1 MHHIIDTALTA
12 DITPHYDAAL
22 GVLDAFVTQQRQ
34 APLPHLAMPAMR
46 ADMDDMRALAAR
58 MGEGATRI
66 LILATGGSSLGAQ
79 VLAQVHGALTPGFH
93 AAPELVFCDNLDAD
107 SYDRLLDTPLQTT
120 RFLVVSKSG
129 GTAETMMQLGGA
141 LSALAAQ
148 GLDPAK
154 HIGAIA
160 GAADNA
166 LRRLADHY
174 GLPILPHE
182 DAIGGRF
189 AVLTN
194 VGLLPAIW
202 AGGDPQAIRDGAQS
216 VIDGLMTGDMR
227 ACPAVQGAAL
237 NMAHMQAGR
246 MISVMLPYADRLERL
261 TFWYRQLWAE
271 SLGKQGKG
279 SLPVNA
285 LGPVDQH
292 SQLQLYLDGPDDKL
306 YTLVSHD
313 TRGRGCVPPAGF
325 GADAGLAMLAGQ
337 PMGNLV
343 EAEVLGTR
351 DALVA
356 RGRPIRHIELNAI
369 NDETIGALLMH
380 FMLETIFTAHLLDID
395 AFDQPAVEDAKI
407 RAKQYMQDMPETA

>member
-1 MHHIIDTALTA
+1 MHHIIDAALTA
-12 DITPHYDAAL
+12 DIRPHYDTAL
-22 GVLDAFVTQQRQ
+22 GGLEAFVAQQRQ
-34 APLPHLAMPAMR
+34 APLPHLTMPAMR

-58 MGEGATRI
+58 ISEGATRI

-93 AAPELVFCDNLDAD
+93 ATPELVFCDNLDAD

-202 AGGDPQAIRDGAQS
+202 AGGDPQAIRDGAQG

-313 TRGRGCVPPAGF
+313 TRGRGCLPPAGF
-325 GADAGLAMLAGQ
+325 ADDAGLAMLAGQ

-356 RGRPIRHIELNAI
+356 RGRPIRHIQLNAI

-380 FMLETIFTAHLLDID
+380 FMLETIFTAHLLEID

>member
-1 MHHIIDTALTA
+1 MHHIIDAALTA
-12 DITPHYDAAL
+12 DIRPHYDTAL
-22 GVLDAFVTQQRQ
+22 GGLDAFVTQQRQ
-34 APLPHLAMPAMR
+34 APLPHLTMPAMR

-93 AAPELVFCDNLDAD
+93 ATPELVFCDNLDAD

-148 GLDPAK
+148 GLDPSK

-202 AGGDPQAIRDGAQS
+202 AGGDPQAIRDGAQ
-216 VIDGLMTGDMR
+216 
-227 ACPAVQGAAL
+227 A
-237 NMAHMQAGR
+237 
-246 MISVMLPYADRLERL
+246 
-261 TFWYRQLWAE
+261 
-271 SLGKQGKG
+271 
-279 SLPVNA
+279 
-285 LGPVDQH
+285 
-292 SQLQLYLDGPDDKL
+292 
-306 YTLVSHD
+306 
-313 TRGRGCVPPAGF
+313 
-325 GADAGLAMLAGQ
+325 
-337 PMGNLV
+337 
-343 EAEVLGTR
+343 
-351 DALVA
+351 
-356 RGRPIRHIELNAI
+356 
-369 NDETIGALLMH
+369 
-380 FMLETIFTAHLLDID
+380 
-395 AFDQPAVEDAKI
+395 
-407 RAKQYMQDMPETA
+407 